1 MQNSRQDEF
10 KIDVRLRSAA
20 KAARNDPRPTP
31 PPGHYL
37 RMMMQRAGIET
48 PAAEGIET
56 DDNNMDDSDDN
67 NVDDTDD
74 NNDDTDM
81 ASDEEESDL
90 SEDGDPFVEF
100 GWLEQMDG
108 FVDLVDQES
117 GSSSEDHIGRCDG
130 KLIRRGDIRA
140 TFRSDLEQPTAET
153 SFLAFDLFDRY
164 GRLKPEFKD
173 HPVKRGS
180 GVWGAEFDDGDI
192 LLIETLKIEKEYR
205 LLGLGSRVVRA
216 MLEKTKGKTR
226 GYIAVTRPGALDR
239 DDSENREEDSP
250 ERFWRSLGFR
260 RIGSS
265 CWFGLASDQD
275 HPGHRLAAGDDY
287 NLPPFLPQ
295 TAPPEM
301 ELLLV
306 NRPKISD
313 IDYVEELRW
322 IFESAATNDPRWKST
337 DLRGNTL
344 LHIAAIEEKPVTAQW
359 ILGKTKELRE
369 QRNAEG
375 ETPLDT
381 LLEKLEDTRTIR
393 RIFLMTENISDDF
406 TGYNDAAVLCLMYLK
421 NCVNPTDVDMQRLRY
436 GCTCGQCIS
445 GFLSPRMR
453 YALHCQAEVWSDLL
467 NEFIDD
473 GNYWVEYNDIS
484 GLTFLPR
491 QVQNNMKTN
500 KSMRTGFTNLC
511 SHIATCLKKN
521 IIPTEQNVMMV
532 LRDANEW
539 PPCCRNFLE
548 RGGTVTAAATMIFQ
562 RAMENDEF
570 AGDAT
575 HLETFEDDIKRL
587 PICRN
592 DHEFGF
598 VSGMCGYKRV
608 SNIRTW
614 DPSE

>member
-1 MQNSRQDEF
+1 MQNLRQDEF
-10 KIDVRLRSAA
+10 KIEVRLRSAA

-37 RMMMQRAGIET
+37 RMMMQRAGTEP
-48 PAAEGIET
+48 PAAEGVET
-56 DDNNMDDSDDN
+56 NDNNMGDADDM
-67 NVDDTDD
+67 NVDDTD
-74 NNDDTDM
+74 M
-81 ASDEEESDL
+81 SSDEGESDL
-90 SEDGDPFVEF
+90 SENDDPFLEF

-108 FVDLVDQES
+108 FVDLVDQGS
-117 GSSSEDHIGRCDG
+117 GSLSEEDEGHIGHCDG

-140 TFRSDLEQPTAET
+140 TFWSNLEEPTAET

-173 HPVKRGS
+173 HPVKKGS

-192 LLIETLKIEKEYR
+192 LLIETLKIDKEYR
-205 LLGLGSRVVRA
+205 LLGLGSRVVKA
-216 MLEKTKGKTR
+216 MLEKTEGKTR
-226 GYIAVTRPGALDR
+226 GFIAVTRPGALDR
-239 DDSENREEDSP
+239 DDSENQEEDSP

-265 CWFGLASDQD
+265 CWFGLASNPD
-275 HPGHRLAAGDDY
+275 HPGHCLAAADDY

-295 TAPPEM
+295 TPSPEM
-301 ELLLV
+301 EQLLM
-306 NRPKISD
+306 NRPQLSD
-313 IDYVEELRW
+313 VDYLGELRR
-322 IFESAATNDPRWKST
+322 IFESAAIDDPRWKST

-344 LHIAAIEEKPVTAQW
+344 LHIAAMEDKPVTAQW
-359 ILGKTKELRE
+359 ILGRAKGLHE

-381 LLEKLEDTRTIR
+381 LLEKLEAVRTIR
-393 RIFLMTENISDDF
+393 RIFLMTEDISDGF
-406 TGYNDAAVLCLMYLK
+406 TGYEDAAVLCLMHLK
-421 NCVNPTDVDMQRLRY
+421 HCVNPIDVEIRRFKY

-453 YALHCQAEVWSDLL
+453 YALYCQAEVWFDLL

-473 GNYWVEYNDIS
+473 GKYWVEYNDIS
-484 GLTFLPR
+484 GLMFLPR

-511 SHIATCLKKN
+511 SHIATCLKKS

-532 LRDANEW
+532 LRDASEW

-548 RGGTVTAAATMIFQ
+548 RGGTVTAVATMIFQ

-587 PICRN
+587 PVCRN